1 MMGPDEA
8 GDRPPR
14 HGPDLAWPLRVVVGG
29 AFITIVVL
37 TLAQIFFRFVLDA
50 PLIWSEELVRLLI
63 VWVTFVGAAVVAYDG
78 RHLNVDVAFQLFPP
92 GLKRIVRWINLAVA
106 LAFLAALAW
115 FSVRLIR
122 IEGMTDMGALPL
134 SYAWIRAPAL
144 AGAVLV
150 IAFLLL
156 RRFTGRGDPER
167 DAL

>member
-1 MMGPDEA
+1 MMPPDEA
-8 GDRPPR
+8 GQAPPR
-14 HGPDLAWPLRVVVGG
+14 GPDLALPLRVVVGV

-63 VWVTFVGAAVVAYDG
+63 VWVTFIGAAVVAYDG

-92 GLKRIVRWINLAVA
+92 GLKRVVRWINLAVA

-115 FSVRLIR
+115 FSLRLIR

-134 SYAWIRAPAL
+134 SYAWIRLPAL
-144 AGAVLV
+144 VGGVLIV
-150 IAFLLL
+150 AYLLL
-156 RRFTGRGDPER
+156 RRFTGRGDPDR